1 MTGRSLPRGGL
12 RSIDPVLRRLRSL
25 ATLSAAEEELL
36 LGLSERRIRHRAGDE
51 LIAEGQMLRRPR
63 FIVSGWAQSQRV
75 LMDGRRQT
83 FGFLLPGD
91 GIGLCQ
97 RQAPPAIAMVM
108 AATFVE
114 TIDAEPVMEAVQSG
128 QAPGLERAIS
138 AASRL
143 DDILTY
149 DQITR
154 LGCQTAYERVAH
166 FLLELQHRAQ
176 MAGLGDRQRFPMPL
190 TQEMLA
196 DALGLSI
203 VHINRT
209 LQQLRQR
216 KLIELRSG
224 VAVLLDRDAL
234 IQLADFRWPKSVSK
248 SA

>member
-1 MTGRSLPRGGL
+1 MTGRSAPRLGF
-12 RSIDPVLRRLRSL
+12 RSIEPVVRRLRAL
-25 ATLSAAEEELL
+25 ATLSALEEELL
-36 LGLSERRIRHRAGDE
+36 ASLTERRIRHRAGDE
-51 LIAEGQMLRRPR
+51 LIAEGQRARRPR
-63 FIVSGWAQSQRV
+63 FIVSGWAQSHRV

-91 GIGLCQ
+91 GLGLCS
-97 RQAPPAIAMVM
+97 RQAPPALAVVM
-108 AATFVE
+108 AATALE
-114 TIDAEPVMEAVQSG
+114 TVDAEPIMEAVQNG

-138 AASRL
+138 AAARL

-166 FLLELQHRAQ
+166 FLLEMQHRAQ

-234 IQLADFRWPKSVSK
+234 ISLADFRWPKSESK
-248 SA
+248 IT